1 MTTTTLIPYHEP
13 DKGGG
18 LAIYV
23 NKRVG
28 NDEDKIKSDSGGFQF
43 I

>member
-1 MTTTTLIPYHEP
+1 MTKTTLSPYHEP

-18 LAIYV
+18 PVIYV

-28 NDEDKIKSDSGGFQF
+28 NDEDNIKSDSGGF
-43 I
+43 